1 MHVRNRTLHREIL
14 YKERR
19 LILLEAKNTLFY
31 SFSIGSKLF
40 WNTNKT
46 FQECTNSLFC
56 LAFVFFCILSFCS
69 DKKKQ
74 IKMWS
79 KMDRRILFVFQN
91 IKSDL
96 SLSCSNKTLFLFS
109 LSQTAVIAEI
119 GDGGVFNYQRGFY
132 CSACPATVV
141 SFAKTEGRQ

>member
-1 MHVRNRTLHREIL
+1 MQCNAIYIGPHMHVRNRTLHREIL
-14 YKERR
+14 YKERL
-19 LILLEAKNTLFY
+19 LILLEAKNTLFH

-46 FQECTNSLFC
+46 LQECKNPLSVWL
-56 LAFVFFCILSFCS
+56 LSFCS

-79 KMDRRILFVFQN
+79 KKDRQILFVSQN

-96 SLSCSNKTLFLFS
+96 SLICSNKTLFLFS

-132 CSACPATVV
+132 CYSAQP
-141 SFAKTEGRQ
+141 Q

>member
-1 MHVRNRTLHREIL
+1 MFETGHSTGKSYTRSAFLSFYRQRIHFFTLLVLAVNYFEIQI
-14 YKERR
+14 KHCKN
-19 LILLEAKNTLFY
+19 AK
-31 SFSIGSKLF
+31 IP
-40 WNTNKT
+40 
-46 FQECTNSLFC
+46 SLFGFC
-56 LAFVFFCILSFCS
+56 LFLYFVFLFRQ
-69 DKKKQ
+69 KETNQNVK
-74 IKMWS
+74 
-79 KMDRRILFVFQN
+79 DRRILFVSQN

-96 SLSCSNKTLFLFS
+96 SLICSNKTLFLFS